1 MIALRKNETPDM
13 AGPDTI
19 GMSHAFLAFA
29 TDQQTADALTRG
41 AEAEGFA
48 DDCVIRATFDEAVD
62 SLSAMPTPAILV
74 VDLGRTSDVMG
85 EAARLAEVCDA
96 DARVILLGAVNDLH
110 VYRDVLAAGVADYLV
125 KPFTYHEFSACL
137 QRARP
142 RPAPESVQ
150 QVPDAEGVADAV
162 CVIGVR
168 GGVGASTIAANAAWF
183 VADQVQKNV
192 TLIDMD
198 LTFGTQALILDV
210 DPGGG
215 LADAMREPGRMDEL
229 FVKRASVALGE
240 KFRVMASE
248 ADPAKGDL
256 ADGAA
261 FRELLDYVRRDSELV
276 IVDVPRAAAVAHPAI
291 LDGFS
296 RIVLVAE
303 PSLAAMRDS
312 VRLSALISAVNPGA
326 RIFVVLGRQ
335 GIAPREEL
343 SVKTFE
349 DGAGLKV
356 AATLPFDARTA
367 MRAEADGKCVL
378 QAYRRS
384 KLGRA
389 LVGVTDLI
397 AGIEKKPSGGLFA
410 KFKRRPKVDARKAD
424 AAGTGG

>member
-1 MIALRKNETPDM
+1 MIALRKDETPDN
-13 AGPDTI
+13 I

-41 AEAEGFA
+41 AESEGFPS
-48 DDCVIRATFDEAVD
+48 DCVIRATLIETIE
-62 SLSAMPTPAILV
+62 SLSTMPTPSILV
-74 VDLGRTSDVMG
+74 VDLGASSDIMG

-96 DARVILLGAVNDLH
+96 DACVILLGEVNDMH
-110 VYRDVLAAGVADYLV
+110 IYRDVLAAGVADYLV

-142 RPAPESVQ
+142 HVAPAAVVA
-150 QVPDAEGVADAV
+150 QVPDADGRADAV

-183 VADQVQKNV
+183 VADQLQKNV

-198 LTFGTQALILDV
+198 LTFGTQALILDI

-229 FVKRASVALGE
+229 FVKRASVTLGE

-248 ADPAKGDL
+248 TDPAKGDL

-261 FRELLDYVRRDSELV
+261 FSELLDYVREDSELV
-276 IVDVPRAAAVAHPAI
+276 VVDVPRASAVAHPAI

-312 VRLSALISAVNPGA
+312 VRLSALINAVNPGA
-326 RIFVVLGRQ
+326 DIFVVLGRQ

-343 SVKTFE
+343 SVKIFE

-356 AATLPFDARTA
+356 AATLPFDAKTA

-378 QAYRRS
+378 QAHRRS

-389 LVGVTDLI
+389 LVQVTELI
-397 AGIEKKPSGGLFA
+397 AGVEKESSGGLFA
-410 KFKRRPKVDARKAD
+410 KFKRVPKAD
-424 AAGTGG
+424 AAGVGGR